1 MFALERMVQ
10 VMEMTHAGM
19 AYADHYQQMDGVQKP
34 APVIDYQPG
43 SLRDDFNFGSVLLFN
58 ANAFKEVIENTEEE
72 YQYAG
77 LYDLRLKISQ
87 KSKLVHI
94 NEYLYT
100 EVESDK
106 RKSGEKQF
114 DYVDPKNR
122 QVQIEMEQ
130 ACTNHLKEI
139 GGYLYPI
146 FRPVDFS
153 SHTFEYEASVII
165 PVRNRIRTVKDAVRS
180 ALDQQTTFPFNVIVI
195 DNHSTDGTSEVLHE
209 LSSDKRLIHVIP
221 ERDDLGIGGCW
232 NIGIHHEKC
241 GKFAVQLDS
250 DDVYKDEHSLQIII
264 DTFYKQKCA
273 MVIGTY
279 MMTNF
284 DMQEIAPGIIDHKE
298 WTPDNGRNNALR
310 INGLGAPRAFYTPIL
325 REIKVPNTS
334 YGEDYALGLK
344 ISHDYQIGRIYD
356 VIYLC
361 RRWDGNSDAA
371 LPVEKINQNNLYKD
385 RLRTWELEQRIL
397 QKETTLEKFQQK
409 IEQLFQ
415 KQTLSWELAKENYQA
430 LEQYQSQT
438 IKISKWFG
446 HKCLGAQL
454 FLNPKRILS
463 AAAQTDTVSI
473 HSRPCFLCQ
482 TNRPQEQEFISYR
495 NYQILVNPY
504 PIFKHHFTIVD
515 KEHTSQSIAGR
526 FKDMLELTDIMEEY
540 FLLYNGPECGASAP
554 DHAHFQACSKEESI
568 QGAYY
573 DRMELIDNDKVQISY
588 KDFPCSFIRIQA
600 ENKKTM
606 SKTFH
611 LIYDILATKDN
622 GKEPMMN
629 ILAWYGLERTKED
642 FGECYD
648 DEFESVA
655 EHPYNCMIFLRSKH
669 RPDCYY
675 AKGDE
680 QILISPAIAEMN
692 GIFPI
697 VREEDMEK
705 LTPEKVYDIYQEVSI
720 SKEKL
725 QEIIERIKAAL

>member
-1 MFALERMVQ
+1 
-10 VMEMTHAGM
+10 
-19 AYADHYQQMDGVQKP
+19 
-34 APVIDYQPG
+34 
-43 SLRDDFNFGSVLLFN
+43 
-58 ANAFKEVIENTEEE
+58 
-72 YQYAG
+72 
-77 LYDLRLKISQ
+77 
-87 KSKLVHI
+87 
-94 NEYLYT
+94 
-100 EVESDK
+100 
-106 RKSGEKQF
+106 
-114 DYVDPKNR
+114 
-122 QVQIEMEQ
+122 MEQ
-130 ACTNHLKEI
+130 ACTNHLQEI

-146 FRPVDFS
+146 FHPVDFS
-153 SHTFEYEASVII
+153 STLFEYEASVII

-180 ALDQQTTFPFNVIVI
+180 ALNQQTTFPFNVIVI
-195 DNHSTDGTSEVLHE
+195 DNHSTDGTSEVLRE

-361 RRWDGNSDAA
+361 RRWEGNSDAA

-397 QKETTLEKFQQK
+397 QQETTLEKIQQK

-430 LEQYQSQT
+430 LEQYRSRT
-438 IKISKWFG
+438 KEISKWFG
-446 HKCLGAQL
+446 NNCLSAKL
-454 FLNPKRILS
+454 FFNPKRILS
-463 AAAQTDTVSI
+463 ATAQTDTASI

-504 PIFKHHFTIVD
+504 PIFKTP
-515 KEHTSQSIAGR
+515 
-526 FKDMLELTDIMEEY
+526 
-540 FLLYNGPECGASAP
+540 LYNC
-554 DHAHFQACSKEESI
+554 
-568 QGAYY
+568 
-573 DRMELIDNDKVQISY
+573 R
-588 KDFPCSFIRIQA
+588 
-600 ENKKTM
+600 
-606 SKTFH
+606 
-611 LIYDILATKDN
+611 
-622 GKEPMMN
+622 
-629 ILAWYGLERTKED
+629 
-642 FGECYD
+642 
-648 DEFESVA
+648 
-655 EHPYNCMIFLRSKH
+655 
-669 RPDCYY
+669 
-675 AKGDE
+675 
-680 QILISPAIAEMN
+680 
-692 GIFPI
+692 
-697 VREEDMEK
+697 
-705 LTPEKVYDIYQEVSI
+705 
-720 SKEKL
+720 
-725 QEIIERIKAAL
+725 

>member
-1 MFALERMVQ
+1 MNKISCFLPYAGKEQVEKTVNSLQATGLIEEIRLITTDTTLESLPGCEILFVDMPYSSATLKAIANAAKGEYTLLYTKETTLEMGVFALERMIHIL
-10 VMEMTHAGM
+10 EDSNAGM
-19 AYADHYQQMDGVQKP
+19 VYADHYQIADGKQTN
-34 APVIDYQPG
+34 APVIDYQFG
-43 SLRDDFNFGSVLLFN
+43 SLRDDFNFGSVLLFDTRRLKQ
-58 ANAFKEVIENTEEE
+58 AAERMKSDYKF
-72 YQYAG
+72 AG
-77 LYDLRLKISQ
+77 LYDLRLKLSQ
-87 KSKLVHI
+87 HSDLVHI
-94 NEYLYT
+94 NEYLYS
-100 EVESDK
+100 EVENDT
-106 RKSGEKQF
+106 RKSGEKIF

-180 ALDQQTTFPFNVIVI
+180 ALNQQTAFPFNVIVI
-195 DNHSTDGTSEVLHE
+195 DNHSTDGTSEVLRE

-361 RRWDGNSDAA
+361 RRWEGNSDAA

-397 QKETTLEKFQQK
+397 QQETTLEKIQQS

-430 LEQYQSQT
+430 LEQYRSRT
-438 IKISKWFG
+438 KEISKWFG
-446 HKCLGAQL
+446 NRKFRCE
-454 FLNPKRILS
+454 PIL
-463 AAAQTDTVSI
+463 
-473 HSRPCFLCQ
+473 
-482 TNRPQEQEFISYR
+482 
-495 NYQILVNPY
+495 
-504 PIFKHHFTIVD
+504 
-515 KEHTSQSIAGR
+515 
-526 FKDMLELTDIMEEY
+526 
-540 FLLYNGPECGASAP
+540 
-554 DHAHFQACSKEESI
+554 
-568 QGAYY
+568 
-573 DRMELIDNDKVQISY
+573 
-588 KDFPCSFIRIQA
+588 
-600 ENKKTM
+600 
-606 SKTFH
+606 
-611 LIYDILATKDN
+611 
-622 GKEPMMN
+622 
-629 ILAWYGLERTKED
+629 
-642 FGECYD
+642 
-648 DEFESVA
+648 
-655 EHPYNCMIFLRSKH
+655 
-669 RPDCYY
+669 
-675 AKGDE
+675 
-680 QILISPAIAEMN
+680 
-692 GIFPI
+692 
-697 VREEDMEK
+697 
-705 LTPEKVYDIYQEVSI
+705 
-720 SKEKL
+720 
-725 QEIIERIKAAL
+725 